1 MTGAKWNYN
10 GKVAIVT
17 GATQGIG
24 KAIARRLVE
33 SGAKVIAAARTR
45 ATLDALA
52 AEFGGSLVGIAADVC
67 NGADLEGLV
76 AEAVSRFGRLDVS
89 FNVAGT
95 ARGGSLTSLS
105 EEGWET
111 AQQLTL
117 RSVFLG
123 MKHQAQQ
130 MIAQG
135 DGGAIV
141 NISSINS
148 SVPLPGVIAYS
159 TMKAGVDMLT
169 RAAAVELAEHGIR
182 VNAVLPGL
190 VATETNA
197 ALRSKPEMLDAFL
210 ERIPMRRPADPL
222 EITGPALFLGSVEA
236 SYITGSALVA
246 DGGWTQAGYPDI
258 RKFFGRS

>member
-1 MTGAKWNYN
+1 MTGANWNYQ
-10 GKVAIVT
+10 GKVALVT

-45 ATLDALA
+45 ATLDTLA
-52 AEFGGSLVGIAADVC
+52 AEFDGSLVGVAADVC
-67 NGADLEGLV
+67 IAAELKRLV
-76 AEAVSRFGRLDVS
+76 TEAVNRFGRLDVS
-89 FNVAGT
+89 FNVVGT
-95 ARGGSLTSLS
+95 TGGGSLTSLS
-105 EEGWET
+105 EEGWNNAERVS
-111 AQQLTL
+111 L

-123 MKHQAQQ
+123 MKHQAEQ
-130 MIAQG
+130 MITQG

-169 RAAAVELAEHGIR
+169 RAAAVELADHRIR

-190 VATETNA
+190 VATETNE
-197 ALRSKPEMLDAFL
+197 ALRSNPAMLDAFL
-210 ERIPMRRPADPL
+210 ERIPMRRPAAPL
-222 EITGPALFLGSVEA
+222 EMAGPALFLGSSEA
-236 SYITGSALVA
+236 SYVTGSTLVV
-246 DGGWTQAGYPDI
+246 DGGWMQAGYPDI
-258 RKFFGRS
+258 RKLLGRP